1 MPSHIFR
8 FYSVEP
14 RTIFSMAGGR
24 WPSAIVRRNAWK
36 IGGSVVWY
44 TTLVLDDEAAAHEF
58 ERWLGRHARRED
70 IRKFVS
76 AEKEEGSAYGDA
88 IFHRGGV
95 ASRLKLTLSVPW
107 RRVRRI
113 LLSFRRYV
121 FGFWLRLKS

>member
-8 FYSVEP
+8 FYSLEP
-14 RTIFSMAGGR
+14 RTIFLMVGER

-44 TTLVLDDEAAAHEF
+44 TTLVLDDEAAAHQF
-58 ERWLGRHARRED
+58 EQWLGQHARRED
-70 IRKFVS
+70 IRKLVG
-76 AEKEEGSAYGDA
+76 AEKDYDGAYGDA
-88 IFHRGGV
+88 IFHRGGLK
-95 ASRLKLTLSVPW
+95 SRTKLTLSVPW

-113 LLSFRRYV
+113 WLGLRKYV